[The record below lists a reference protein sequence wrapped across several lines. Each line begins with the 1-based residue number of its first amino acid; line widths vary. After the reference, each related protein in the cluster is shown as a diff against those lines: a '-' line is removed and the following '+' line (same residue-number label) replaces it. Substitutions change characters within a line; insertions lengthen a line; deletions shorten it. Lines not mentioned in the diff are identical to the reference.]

1 MKNDDK
7 FRAALEGKNI
17 PVLTIDHKWHRL
29 FERTPEGM
37 PADIGKIRDEMNSLM
52 KREAKLRSELRSLKK
67 AKNDLMQGIVSNM
80 EKATDSSDKLAMRK
94 TEESKRLIS
103 EINEKMEEC
112 EDELIDLPR
121 EIGRKNQL
129 LMLRTMDFCYKIMQ
143 ENTDEIEVISKWVD
157 RIRIDLKMNVVR
169 KQEMEVKNVEM
180 YSYLHDIFG
189 AEVISLFDIRYD
201 LETRRQEI
209 LEKQRAVREKKVTEK

>member
-7 FRAALEGKNI
+7 FKAALQGKNI
-17 PVLTIDHKWHRL
+17 PVLTIDNKWHRL
-29 FERTPEGM
+29 FERTTEGM
-37 PADIGKIRDEMNSLM
+37 PPDIEKLRDELNALM
-52 KREAKLRSELRSLKK
+52 KREAKMKSELRALKK
-67 AKNDLMQGIVSNM
+67 AKNELMQGIVSNM
-80 EKATDSSDKLAMRK
+80 QGASDSSDRLAIRK
-94 TEESKRLIS
+94 TEESKRLIN

-121 EIGRKNQL
+121 EITQL
-129 LMLRTMDFCYKIMQ
+129 NHSLMLRTMDFCYRVMQ
-143 ENTDEIEVISKWVD
+143 ENTDEIEVIGKWINQ
-157 RIRIDLKMNVVR
+157 IRVDLKMNIVR

-201 LETRRQEI
+201 LEARRQEI
-209 LEKQRAVREKKVTEK
+209 LEKQRAVREHKVTEK